1 MHQYRQHR
9 FYLIKGRLQTALLV
23 LSYLQIPISKA
34 FKIRFRNFA
43 LDSVTHPIPFMDTSI
58 TSEFWP
64 IKFYDSLVMKS
75 MKVYFTDHETISGS
89 QIDGSGSFSVVSVSD
104 SVDFLL
110 RFGWGVFFFSRQ
122 SFWNTTNCYNH
133 RLL

>member
-43 LDSVTHPIPFMDTSI
+43 LDSVTHPIPFTDASI
-58 TSEFWP
+58 TSYTVHGRVHHVR
-64 IKFYDSLVMKS
+64 ILTYKIL
-75 MKVYFTDHETISGS
+75 
-89 QIDGSGSFSVVSVSD
+89 
-104 SVDFLL
+104 
-110 RFGWGVFFFSRQ
+110 
-122 SFWNTTNCYNH
+122 
-133 RLL
+133 